1 MLSVIVWFLD
11 HFTLEYVP
19 SVNGVWI
26 IGFVSHLHVWVTK
39 FEPSFMFFKLPV
51 LKSNNVVWMPF
62 SAILFDETQ
71 HVVKTSTTGYVPVF
85 YEVINLFIRSENF
98 LWMGFYWIVTAY
110 DGLLIFFLNL
120 FNSCIKPTWNNV
132 LHDVLLKR
140 LTLVFSRVY
149 NDIKDTGQ

>member
-1 MLSVIVWFLD
+1 
-11 HFTLEYVP
+11 
-19 SVNGVWI
+19 
-26 IGFVSHLHVWVTK
+26 
-39 FEPSFMFFKLPV
+39 MFFKLPV

-71 HVVKTSTTGYVPVF
+71 HVGKTSTTGYVPVF

-149 NDIKDTGQ
+149 NDIKDTGQRDENIMVLSIFIRGVHNMNASLSPQKGQSFLIPVG